1 MKIWGEN
8 NELHMLK
15 DGMLLRVMPWG
26 KNSLRVMMYP
36 RYREDL
42 REWAL
47 TEEVEQCVP
56 DIRIETCELKAPWEK
71 EGVQAERGMIRNG
84 RIQAQ
89 INEEGW
95 ICFQEEGGKVLLR
108 EYWRDRRRLDRYAV
122 PQDICAREFKAVQ
135 GAEEYHLTVR
145 FEACESEKIF
155 GMGQYQERA
164 LNKKGEILA
173 LEQRNTQ
180 CSVPF
185 YLSDRGYG
193 FLWNNPAIGK
203 VVFGNNRTEWTA
215 ERTKKLDYFIT
226 AGETPAAVLEQY
238 TAVTGRSPIMPE
250 YVLGLWQSKLR
261 YRDQTEVLRVAGEYK
276 KRGIIPAVLVI
287 DFFHWTRQ
295 GEYRFDPK
303 DWPAP
308 EEMIEELAKEG
319 IHTMVSVWPTVDT
332 GAEDRTE
339 MEDKGYLVQND
350 RGLSIHM
357 NWMGEARFWDP
368 FTKEAREFVW
378 QLCKKHYYDK
388 GVRMFWLDEAEPEY
402 GPYDYDLFRYQEG
415 PALEVSNYYPVQY
428 ARAFWEGMREQGQ
441 DFVMNLVRCA
451 WAGSQKYGTL
461 IWSGDVHSSFRA
473 LREQVQA
480 GISMGLAG
488 IAWWTTD
495 VGGFLGGYPE
505 DEGFQE
511 LLVRWFEWAVFC
523 PVLRMHGARQPFE
536 ELEQTWR
543 DGVKQFTSGQ
553 PNEIYSYGERVFRI
567 LKKYLLIRDSL
578 REYLLTLMKEAHE
591 TGIPLMRALFLV
603 YPEDAGSWEAEDE
616 YLLGRD
622 ILVAPVTEA
631 GQRQKAVYF
640 PGEEIWISAADR
652 TPYRGG
658 SRAVVEAPL
667 DKIPVFVR
675 KGAGIEFT
683 V

>member
-1 MKIWGEN
+1 
-8 NELHMLK
+8 
-15 DGMLLRVMPWG
+15 
-26 KNSLRVMMYP
+26 
-36 RYREDL
+36 
-42 REWAL
+42 
-47 TEEVEQCVP
+47 
-56 DIRIETCELKAPWEK
+56 
-71 EGVQAERGMIRNG
+71 
-84 RIQAQ
+84 
-89 INEEGW
+89 
-95 ICFQEEGGKVLLR
+95 
-108 EYWRDRRRLDRYAV
+108 
-122 PQDICAREFKAVQ
+122 
-135 GAEEYHLTVR
+135 
-145 FEACESEKIF
+145 
-155 GMGQYQERA
+155 
-164 LNKKGEILA
+164 
-173 LEQRNTQ
+173 
-180 CSVPF
+180 
-185 YLSDRGYG
+185 
-193 FLWNNPAIGK
+193 
-203 VVFGNNRTEWTA
+203 
-215 ERTKKLDYFIT
+215 
-226 AGETPAAVLEQY
+226 
-238 TAVTGRSPIMPE
+238 MPE

-332 GAEDRTE
+332 GAEDRAE

-357 NWMGEARFWDP
+357 NWMGEVRFWDP

-591 TGIPLMRALFLV
+591 TGMPLMRALFLV

-616 YLLGRD
+616 YLLGGD

-675 KGAGIEFT
+675 KGAGIEFA